1 MSIKKSMTAS
11 EMGRKGGKR
20 CLETMT
26 PRQRQRRAKKAS
38 LAAARARSEKAAEK

>member
-1 MSIKKSMTAS
+1 MTAS

-26 PRQRQRRAKKAS
+26 PEARKERATKAS
-38 LAAARARSEKAAEK
+38 RAAAAARAKRKEGK